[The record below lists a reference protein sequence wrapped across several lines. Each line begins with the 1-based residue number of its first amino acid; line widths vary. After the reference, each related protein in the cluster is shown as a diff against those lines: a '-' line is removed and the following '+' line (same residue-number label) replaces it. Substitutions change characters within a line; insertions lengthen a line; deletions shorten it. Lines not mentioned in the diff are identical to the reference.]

1 MTDKLTVHLDE
12 EPSGFLVL
20 TNGIEE
26 TKALVRTNLGGEPLQ
41 ITDLERAVNPS
52 GKGTRWEVPGLGEE
66 PELVS
71 EVEGVILTQHAYR
84 VYYSKTFEQTKGK
97 EPPDCR
103 SYDLIHGEGDPGGE
117 CATCPFAQWG
127 SGKTPNSQACSMR
140 RRVFI
145 LRKDEML
152 PMVIT
157 LTPVNV
163 RALRNYGV
171 KLMNKKQLELQHVV
185 TKVKMETA
193 TSKNGYDYA
202 RVIFSLVDV
211 LPPDVAK
218 AMDNYKAFLEP
229 QLMDLEIEEAP
240 PTETATAGE
249 EDVPF

>member
-1 MTDKLTVHLDE
+1 MSDKLTIHLDE

-103 SYDLIHGEGDPGGE
+103 SYDLIFGEGNPGGE
-117 CATCPFAQWG
+117 CAKCPFSKKD
-127 SGKTPNSQACSMR
+127 SGRTPNSQACSRR
-140 RRVFI
+140 RRVFV

-157 LTPVNV
+157 LTPIN
-163 RALRNYGV
+163 AETLRTYGV
-171 KLMNKKQLELQHVV
+171 KLLNKKQRELQHVV
-185 TKVKMETA
+185 TKIRMETA
-193 TSKNGYDYA
+193 VSRNGYDYA
-202 RVIFSLVDV
+202 KVIFSLVDV
-211 LPPDVAK
+211 LPPDMAQ
-218 AMDNYKAFLEP
+218 AMDSYKAFLEP
-229 QLMDLEIEEAP
+229 QLAHLEIEEAA
-240 PTETATAGE
+240 PTETAAAGE